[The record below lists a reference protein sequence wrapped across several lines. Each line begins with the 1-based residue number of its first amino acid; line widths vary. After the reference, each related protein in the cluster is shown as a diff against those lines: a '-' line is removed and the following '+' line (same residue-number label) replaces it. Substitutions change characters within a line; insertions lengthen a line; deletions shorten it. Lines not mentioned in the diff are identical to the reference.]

1 MEKKSIVGLID
12 FENVKSHYD
21 PLLKGL
27 SVCLTSCCRI
37 KNSFKPNFEYY
48 NILLTNYIKF
58 NSTIDVEFDLLV
70 DFILEGLIE
79 DYNYVYWLINNRPNK
94 VDDLSM
100 NFYKEALIWFRDHSE
115 EVSSKLKEILI
126 KKS

>member
-27 SVCLTSCCRI
+27 SVCLTSCGRI

-100 NFYKEALIWFRDHSE
+100 NFYKEA
-115 EVSSKLKEILI
+115 
-126 KKS
+126 